1 MRTCCCY
8 CLSMLIL
15 VNLGFAQAIAQEAVP
30 HGTNVTLDLLL
41 PTPHEMEAGT
51 SHVSLEPS
59 IRLSVP
65 EKWAGAVN
73 RYLWVLN
80 EVLQARKT
88 SLVMVVKESSAAA
101 IRVVQKAQGTLPE
114 NGYELKIGT
123 DVIELAA
130 PDPGGVF
137 NGLATLA
144 QLIELCESET
154 LEVAS
159 GRIRDWPELST
170 RAVHIDMTCQQYKAA
185 YVERLMRTLA
195 RYKVNAI
202 LMEYSDMFPFREH
215 KPICRSDAF
224 SEEELQA
231 ILRTAEECNQEVIPF
246 LQCAGH
252 LEYVLTRPEYSHFSE
267 GHGGYS
273 YCLANEAVLPFA
285 ESLIDE
291 IVAQHPGLKRLH
303 IGGDEVGPERGWPGT
318 CQRCASISTADFHAR
333 YLKHYARIAEHCL
346 ERGIAP
352 LLWTDVI
359 APFGLQQETEAMAAR
374 IQEAAQV
381 LPHEVIGV
389 DWNYYSKD
397 FFVAPRL
404 RDAGFRAFTAPAAQC
419 SGDLFDLPRV
429 LLHMENIQAGF
440 LRAVELK
447 LAGTII
453 TSWSY
458 RGSPHEVC
466 LPEYACAAYGWNARE
481 ADVPTLLKRFFR
493 QRYGLSEA
501 DGATLGRVAL
511 AETKVIVPTALGR
524 PSLDTNKRVWTIPA
538 TSQADQLMS
547 RISKEGPTQLQASLE
562 SQMRQFA
569 SNDTPWQSALR
580 SAKRHQRELYS
591 WDLSRRHLKHR
602 LALSLALVRLK
613 SGGKG
618 EEEQLGSL
626 AEARSKL
633 RDAWGEHYRDVFTPQ
648 HMEVELDIRFDAEP
662 KIIEAIRGWER
673 KPTH

>member
-1 MRTCCCY
+1 MF
-8 CLSMLIL
+8 IL
-15 VNLGFAQAIAQEAVP
+15 VYLGSDQAVAREAVP
-30 HGTNVTLDLLL
+30 HGMHDVTLDLLL

-51 SHVSLEPS
+51 GHVSLGPS

-65 EKWAGAVN
+65 EKWAGAVD

-80 EVLQARKT
+80 EVLQARKAGPVT
-88 SLVMVVKESSAAA
+88 VVKEASAAA

-114 NGYELKIGT
+114 NGYELKIGAG
-123 DVIELAA
+123 VIDLAA

-137 NGLATLA
+137 NGLATLS
-144 QLIELCESET
+144 QLIELCGSET
-154 LEVAS
+154 LEVPC
-159 GRIRDWPELST
+159 GRIRDWPELAT
-170 RAVHIDMTCQQYKAA
+170 RAVHVDMTCQQYKAA
-185 YVERLMRTLA
+185 YVQRLMRTLA
-195 RYKVNAI
+195 RYKVSAI

-215 KPICRSDAF
+215 KAICRADAF
-224 SEEELQA
+224 SEDELQA
-231 ILRTAEECNQEVIPF
+231 IRRTAEECHQEIIPF

-252 LEYVLTRPEYSHFSE
+252 LEYLLTREPYAELSE

-291 IVAQHPGLKRLH
+291 IVTQHPGLKRLH
-303 IGGDEVGPERGWPGT
+303 VGGDEVGPGT
-318 CQRCASISTADFHAR
+318 CQRCVSAGDFQAR
-333 YLKHYARIAEHCL
+333 YLRHYARIAEYCL
-346 ERGIAP
+346 KRGIAP

-359 APFGLQQETEAMAAR
+359 APFGLQKEPEAMAAR
-374 IQEAAQV
+374 VREAAQV

-389 DWNYYSKD
+389 DWSYYSKD
-397 FFVAPRL
+397 FFVAPRML
-404 RDAGFRAFTAPAAQC
+404 DAGFRAFTAPAARC
-419 SGDLFDLPRV
+419 SGDLFDVPCV
-429 LLHMENIQAGF
+429 LLHMGNIQGGF

-466 LPEYACAAYGWNARE
+466 LPEYACAAYGWNTHE

-493 QRYGLSEA
+493 QRYGLSGA
-501 DGATLGRVAL
+501 DGAALARVAL
-511 AETKVIVPTALGR
+511 AETNVIVPTALAR
-524 PSLDTNKRVWTIPA
+524 PSLDTNKRAWTIPA
-538 TSQADQLMS
+538 TRQADQLTS
-547 RISKEGPTQLQASLE
+547 RISKEDSTQLQASLE

-569 SNDTPWQSALR
+569 GNDALWQSALR

-591 WDLSRRHLKHR
+591 WDLSRRHLQHR
-602 LALSLALVRLK
+602 LALSLALARLK

-618 EEEQLGSL
+618 EEQLDSL

-633 RDAWGEHYRDVFTPQ
+633 RDAWSEHYRDVFTPQ

-662 KIIEAIRGWER
+662 GIIEAVRGWEW
-673 KPTH
+673 KPTR